1 MISIKQTKERNN
13 DLQDYFY
20 YNIIYLFSLRLI
32 NKSNVSTFPMSLQNY
47 FTRRTLLSKSVTGNS
62 KIHNE
67 LQNWPVKIKSWYSR
81 VNNRDVD
88 RRLFGYWRIASDRN
102 NIPLQLRSVSVV
114 LVSVSCYNK
123 MYFFTDIRGTS
134 LVILLSRYYLAIQFM
149 NLHAIRQENNLL
161 TCLQSLFHFRVAES
175 A

>member
-88 RRLFGYWRIASDRN
+88 RRLFGYCRIKNSASDRN
-102 NIPLQLRSVSVV
+102 NIPLQLRSVT
-114 LVSVSCYNK
+114 CYNK
-123 MYFFTDIRGTS
+123 MFFFYWYKRDVSRYSFIS
-134 LVILLSRYYLAIQFM
+134 LLLSDSIYELAC
-149 NLHAIRQENNLL
+149 N
-161 TCLQSLFHFRVAES
+161 
-175 A
+175 